1 MGAYR
6 LLVNVTAEHDYF
18 SGQLCKALEFVP
30 SESCA
35 VLLRRAGLLLK
46 SSESGIAVYFD
57 EEKINILR
65 LHAEDD
71 LVLTFKVFSK
81 DNNFFRYTAPGAP
94 PDDAILFFDT
104 QQVTRDAADKQ
115 MLHPDAYATA
125 DAWLKLTTDPLPAI
139 LERKDYLVKPVFI
152 VRVCITAGAEGL
164 CSDKLD
170 AAARKFYIRFT
181 TNQTYWKYYILGD
194 LSKRNVFIA
203 DLDNVLQFENLGNT
217 LLPGNREAV
226 QLLSSKAIPLHEQ
239 PNHRLQLKELTGMG
253 DRILVKRLPNASV
266 EQIHAEMISDKLAS
280 VSEIY
285 IN

>member
-6 LLVNVTAEHDYF
+6 LLVNVTVEHAYF
-18 SGQLCKALEFVP
+18 SGQHCKTLEFIP

-94 PDDAILFFDT
+94 PDDSILFFDT

-115 MLHPDAYATA
+115 LLHPDAYAAA
-125 DAWLKLTTDPLPAI
+125 DAWLKLTADPLPDI

-170 AAARKFYIRFT
+170 AAARKFYIRFN

-194 LSKRNVFIA
+194 LSKRNVFIT
-203 DLDNVLQFENLGNT
+203 DLDNALQFENLGNVT
-217 LLPGNREAV
+217 LPGNRTAI
-226 QLLSSKAIPLHEQ
+226 QLLSSKAIPLHELPDQ
-239 PNHRLQLKELTGMG
+239 RLQLKESTGTG
-253 DRILVKRLPNASV
+253 DRVLVKRLPNASV
-266 EQIHAEMISDKLAS
+266 EQVHAEMISDKIAS